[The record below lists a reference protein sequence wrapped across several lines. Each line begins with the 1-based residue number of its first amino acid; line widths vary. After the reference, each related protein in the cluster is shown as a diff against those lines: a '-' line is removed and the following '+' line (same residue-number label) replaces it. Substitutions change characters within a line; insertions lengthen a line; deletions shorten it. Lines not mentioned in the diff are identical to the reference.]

1 MIFRGNYIHLDN
13 QAHGEC
19 DFADAVTGEK
29 FDAKMPI
36 DQRQGKLI
44 GIRKG
49 DIVG

>member
-1 MIFRGNYIHLDN
+1 MNSSKMIFRGNYIHLDN

-19 DFADAVTGEK
+19 DFADA
-29 FDAKMPI
+29 KMPI